1 MCIADP
7 SKTVMCFCSIP
18 TGGIPLRLGVVI
30 TTPIEVNC
38 TGSEQT
44 IQECQLIRQSLNVN
58 AAGVNCTG
66 MYVSTKVC
74 E

>member
-7 SKTVMCFCSIP
+7 SKTVMCFCSIL
-18 TGGIPLRLGVVI
+18 TGGVPLRLRVVI
-30 TTPIEVNC
+30 TTAIEVNC

-44 IQECQLIRQSLNVN
+44 IQECQLIRRSLDVN

-66 MYVSTKVC
+66 MYM
-74 E
+74 